1 MMLRKDK
8 VLAAG
13 LSDLL
18 IQIDRM
24 YESGA
29 IQRPVLE
36 TLNGVIYQIIDEQ
49 PDCVVNIINRALVNH
64 YTGFNQKGANK

>member
-36 TLNGVIYQIIDEQ
+36 TLNGVIYQMVDEQ
-49 PDCVVNIINRALVNH
+49 PECIQNIINRALVRH
-64 YTGFNQKGANK
+64 YTGYAQKGANK